1 MSYRVKCH
9 PVKKETKTGFFRGIM
24 VKIFSGDYGQNWE
37 KEDER

>member
-9 PVKKETKTGFFRGIM
+9 PVNEETKTG
-24 VKIFSGDYGQNWE
+24 IFSGDYGQNWE